1 MTMLTKRAFD
11 VISAGMALVV
21 LSPVLLGV
29 ALAIRLRDGSPV
41 LFRQRRVG
49 RHGELFVLLKFRTMR
64 PDAAPG
70 GGLTIGDDPRV
81 TPLGR
86 FLRRHKVDE
95 LPQLVNVLKGDMSV
109 VGPRPELEEFVA
121 AYPDDYREILRL
133 RPGLTDLASIK
144 YRDEAALLAGSADPR
159 RTYLEDVLPDKIRLA
174 KEYLRTRSLALD
186 LRVIARTLLRRDG
199 S

>member
-1 MTMLTKRAFD
+1 VLIKRAFD
-11 VISAGMALVV
+11 VISAGLALLL
-21 LSPVLLGV
+21 LSPALLLV

-49 RHGELFVLLKFRTMR
+49 RHGVPFVLLKFRTMR
-64 PDAAPG
+64 PDAASE
-70 GGLTIGDDPRV
+70 GGLTIGKDPRV

-121 AYPDDYREILRL
+121 VYPDDYREILRL

-144 YRDEAALLAGSADPR
+144 YRDEAALLVGSADPE
-159 RTYLEDVLPDKIRLA
+159 RTYLQEILPDKIRLA
-174 KEYLRTRSLALD
+174 QQYLRSRSLTLD
-186 LRVIARTLLRRDG
+186 LRIIARTLLGGDG
-199 S
+199 A